1 MTLLQTNYLRTYSY
15 IHSVQG
21 EYDLKYYVRR
31 SYFSIK
37 QMMFAYCIYILQ
49 FLEQSGYANLY
60 AKQKFWKQDY
70 VQQVRE
76 MNYYMKTFTESTQHI
91 VNLI

>member
-1 MTLLQTNYLRTYSY
+1 
-15 IHSVQG
+15 
-21 EYDLKYYVRR
+21 
-31 SYFSIK
+31 
-37 QMMFAYCIYILQ
+37 MMFAYCIYILQ

-76 MNYYMKTFTESTQHI
+76 MNYYVKTFTESTQHI